1 MPSTKSAGRVFVLL
15 GRGGAGKT
23 EAGRVVA
30 KELGLP
36 LLELGNI
43 IRTFAAADDPLAKR
57 VVDEFI
63 AQGKYFPGAYSI
75 EFLRRTLDASPARFK
90 NGFVLDGFPRKTA
103 DIQPFE
109 EFLASHHQAV
119 NGILELSIPQQVSA
133 RRQLQRKRES
143 DSAVVR
149 SREQEFMYNERAVLE
164 AYRKR
169 NLVVTIGM
177 RVHGRK
183 RRLPQHPAKA
193 PYELENARF
202 LRKKGA

>member
-1 MPSTKSAGRVFVLL
+1 
-15 GRGGAGKT
+15 
-23 EAGRVVA
+23 
-30 KELGLP
+30 
-36 LLELGNI
+36 
-43 IRTFAAADDPLAKR
+43 
-57 VVDEFI
+57 
-63 AQGKYFPGAYSI
+63 
-75 EFLRRTLDASPARFK
+75 
-90 NGFVLDGFPRKTA
+90 
-103 DIQPFE
+103 
-109 EFLASHHQAV
+109 
-119 NGILELSIPQQVSA
+119 VSA

-202 LRKKGA
+202 LRKKGRLIAKKARQMPR